1 MEKAL
6 QALAKMGLSEENSKK
21 LAALLAESKK
31 TGKVS
36 SKKLIEA
43 LDAVDAS
50 EEQTEQ
56 VL

>member
-31 TGKVS
+31 TGKGPLKS
-36 SKKLIEA
+36 
-43 LDAVDAS
+43 
-50 EEQTEQ
+50 
-56 VL
+56 